1 MLRQFHR
8 TVLEKREIVCVC
20 CKSYFLFIEMEWF
33 FNVKKFYRFLYSWGN
48 KIILQFYLLWKT
60 TKQFC
65 TAQENIKVI
74 VQVADIFPYQ
84 SVRICVWPGSSAWRR
99 L

>member
-33 FNVKKFYRFLYSWGN
+33 FNVKIFYTVEETKLSYNFIYCEKLP
-48 KIILQFYLLWKT
+48 
-60 TKQFC
+60 KQFC
-65 TAQENIKVI
+65 TAKENIKVI
-74 VQVADIFPYQ
+74 VQVADIFTYQ